1 MKKLKILFIAGC
13 FFSQAV
19 LSQELVPATSED
31 QEIFNQ
37 QLEQAE
43 KQNAELKSKRGEAAA
58 ASAAETRKASFGQT
72 VSAEAKKLKDST
84 VDAKKGI
91 GPAISGLKRKN
102 QTQTQVDNNSSSNSS
117 GSSASKD
124 GRNSAPRLNN
134 TGGAP
139 SQPGQSGNRNK

>member
-1 MKKLKILFIAGC
+1 MKNLKILIFAGC
-13 FFSQAV
+13 FFAQAV
-19 LSQELVPATSED
+19 LAQELVPATSED

-43 KQNAELKSKRGEAAA
+43 KQNAELKAKRGEAAGA
-58 ASAAETRKASFGQT
+58 TSVENRKANFGKI
-72 VSAEAKKLKDST
+72 VSAEAKKLKDSGA
-84 VDAKKGI
+84 DSKKGI
-91 GPAISGLKRKN
+91 GSAISNLKRKN
-102 QTQTQVDNNSSSNSS
+102 QTQTQVENNSSSNSN

-134 TGGAP
+134 SGGAP

>member
-1 MKKLKILFIAGC
+1 MKNLKILIIAGC
-13 FFSQAV
+13 FISQAV
-19 LSQELVPATSED
+19 YAQELVPATSED

-43 KQNAELKSKRGEAAA
+43 KQNAEFKAKRGEAAGA
-58 ASAAETRKASFGQT
+58 GSAENRKANFGQI
-72 VSAEAKKLKDST
+72 VSAEAKKLKDSGA
-84 VDAKKGI
+84 DSKKGI
-91 GPAISGLKRKN
+91 GSEISILKRKN
-102 QTQTQVDNNSSSNSS
+102 QTQIENNSSSNSN

-134 TGGAP
+134 SGGAP

>member
-1 MKKLKILFIAGC
+1 MKNLKILFIAGC
-13 FFSQAV
+13 FFSQTV
-19 LSQELVPATSED
+19 FSQELVPATSED

-43 KQNAELKSKRGEAAA
+43 KQNAELKSKRAQAAGT
-58 ASAAETRKASFGQT
+58 STAEIRKANFGQ
-72 VSAEAKKLKDST
+72 VVAAEAKKLKDST
-84 VDAKKGI
+84 TAKKGI
-91 GPAISGLKRKN
+91 GSAISILKRKN
-102 QTQTQVDNNSSSNSS
+102 QTQSQVENNSSSSSS

>member
-1 MKKLKILFIAGC
+1 MKNLKILFIAGC
-13 FFSQAV
+13 FFSQTV
-19 LSQELVPATSED
+19 LAQELVPATSED

-43 KQNAELKSKRGEAAA
+43 MKNAELKAKRGEAAGA
-58 ASAAETRKASFGQT
+58 GSAENRKASFGQT
-72 VSAEAKKLKDST
+72 VSAEAKKLKASGTDS
-84 VDAKKGI
+84 KKGI
-91 GPAISGLKRKN
+91 GSAVSILKRKN
-102 QTQTQVDNNSSSNSS
+102 QTQTQVENNSSSNSS

-134 TGGAP
+134 SGGAP

>member
-1 MKKLKILFIAGC
+1 MKNLKILFIAGC
-13 FFSQAV
+13 FFSQTV

-43 KQNAELKSKRGEAAA
+43 KQNAELKAKRDKAAG
-58 ASAAETRKASFGQT
+58 ASSAETRKANFGQIVT
-72 VSAEAKKLKDST
+72 AEAKKLKDSAT
-84 VDAKKGI
+84 GAKKGI
-91 GPAISGLKRKN
+91 GSAVSVLKRKN
-102 QTQTQVDNNSSSNSS
+102 QTQTQVENSSSSNSS

-134 TGGAP
+134 SGGAP